1 MPSSVLRV
9 VVSDAGPLVALGR
22 LGLLHLLPALFV
34 QVQGKVPNAV
44 RTECMARPQNADAAR
59 IKFAVDQEWLM
70 PCDSIPITMQG
81 LDLGERAA
89 IARALEIGAGLLAD
103 DRAARQHAAAL
114 GLVVIGTLGVLVLA
128 KRGGRVASIRPLIE
142 ALRTSGQRLSRVA
155 VAQALT
161 AAHEAPE

>member
-59 IKFAVDQEWLM
+59 IKFAVAQ
-70 PCDSIPITMQG
+70 
-81 LDLGERAA
+81 
-89 IARALEIGAGLLAD
+89 
-103 DRAARQHAAAL
+103 
-114 GLVVIGTLGVLVLA
+114 
-128 KRGGRVASIRPLIE
+128 GRVQAGHDGGTASV
-142 ALRTSGQRLSRVA
+142 GNV
-155 VAQALT
+155 
-161 AAHEAPE
+161 